1 MVNNDSPDILNFVTN
16 LLNFPDTVVTQ
27 IIHSANGREIT
38 LVVKSTHEIL
48 PCRICNKP
56 THGHGLGRT
65 LRFRHLS
72 LLGKETTIEITP
84 RRGICT
90 DCDDHPTTTER
101 LDWYERSSKMTKLYE
116 QHLLFELVNST
127 VADVSRKEEIDYHAV
142 EALINRYIETE
153 VDFSQ
158 IKNLGVLGLDEI
170 SLKKGYKDF
179 VTLVTYR
186 VDDKVQVLGVVKGR
200 EKADII
206 RFLKQIPR
214 QLHKTIQ
221 AACCDL
227 YEGYI
232 NACKEVFDNKVPVV
246 ADRFHVRK
254 LYRKSLVTLRKS
266 ELTRLKKQLTTA
278 EYVELKP
285 AIALLKKH
293 KDYFTDEEKPTIEKL
308 FSLSP
313 KLKSAYQFS
322 RELSSIFDSHI
333 TPTEAKEK
341 ITKWIS
347 AVTNSSLKCFN
358 HFIQTL
364 TKFQTQIIN
373 YFIHRH
379 NSGFVEGFNNKVKV
393 LKRRCYGLASAKRL
407 FQRLIIDTVG
417 MIRFA
422 PAVAA
427 F

>member
-1 MVNNDSPDILNFVTN
+1 MLSPSKNSLNLTPELLGLSEIKVVNVRT
-16 LLNFPDTVVTQ
+16 
-27 IIHSANGREIT
+27 SATGREIIIE
-38 LVVKSTHEIL
+38 VKSTKEIL
-48 PCRICNKP
+48 PCRECSKP
-56 THGHGLGRT
+56 TKGHGLGRP
-65 LRFRHLS
+65 LRLRHLS
-72 LLGKETTIEITP
+72 ILGKETYIEITP
-84 RRGICT
+84 RRGICN
-90 DCDDHPTTTER
+90 DCDTHPTTTEQF
-101 LDWYERSSKMTKLYE
+101 DWYNMNSKMTKPYE

-127 VADVSRKEEIDYHAV
+127 VADVSRKERIDYHTV

-153 VDFSQ
+153 IDYSQ

-170 SLKKGYKDF
+170 SLKKGYRDF

-186 VDDKVQVLGVVKGR
+186 VDKKVNVLGIVKGR
-200 EKADII
+200 EKSDII

-227 YEGYI
+227 YEGYM
-232 NACKEVFDNKVPVV
+232 NACKEVFGNKVPVV

-266 ELTRLKKQLTTA
+266 ELTRLKKQLTTD
-278 EYVELKP
+278 EYAELKP
-285 AIALLKKH
+285 SIALLKKH
-293 KDYFTDEEKPTIEKL
+293 KDYFTDEEKPIVEKL
-308 FSLSP
+308 FSHSP
-313 KLKSAYQFS
+313 KLKSAYQLS
-322 RELSSIFDSHI
+322 RELSGIFDSYI
-333 TPTEAKEK
+333 TPSEAKEK
-341 ITKWIS
+341 ITRWIS
-347 AVTNSSLKCFN
+347 AVANSSLKCFN

-364 TKFQTQIIN
+364 IKYQTQIIN

-393 LKRRCYGLASAKRL
+393 LKRRCYGLASATRL
-407 FQRLIIDTVG
+407 FQRLIVDTVG

-422 PAVAA
+422 PGVVA